1 MLQLHL
7 GDVLAAKAKYM
18 RIYEW
23 LEQAIKSGEFKVGDR
38 LPNEVE
44 LAERFGVHRMT
55 IRQAINKLV
64 SDHVVMR
71 KRGLGTFLV
80 SDKRP
85 VMVKSL
91 DNLTT
96 YRDDIMQ
103 AGLQSKYKMLNFERT
118 TASKEVA
125 DNLQIE
131 EGAPVIAFSRVM
143 FANEVPLVVEHTRLP
158 YDLFQNIE
166 EQDLEEPLYLL
177 MREKFQMSALYTEH
191 EIGCAI
197 PSGQERKLLHLDDG
211 EPCLALYIISRDSRG
226 RVVEFSNS
234 LHRGDKYRFKCTIQ
248 QYILSN
254 LKNGVKHD

>member
-1 MLQLHL
+1 M
-7 GDVLAAKAKYM
+7 AAKAKYI

-23 LEQAIKSGEFKVGDR
+23 LEQAIKSGEFQVGDR

-44 LAERFGVHRMT
+44 LAARFGVHRMT
-55 IRQAINKLV
+55 IRQAVNKLV
-64 SDHVVMR
+64 EDQVVMR

-96 YRDDIMQ
+96 YRDDIIQ
-103 AGLQSKYKMLNFERT
+103 TGLQPRYKVLNFERT
-118 TASKEVA
+118 VAGKEVA
-125 DNLQIE
+125 DNLQLE

-143 FANEVPLVVEHTRLP
+143 FANDVPLVVEHTRLP
-158 YDLFQNIE
+158 YDLFGDLE

-191 EIGCAI
+191 EIGCLI
-197 PSGQERKLLHLDDG
+197 PSGEDRKLLHLAEG
-211 EPCLALYIISRDSRG
+211 EPCLSLYVISHDSRG
-226 RVVEFSNS
+226 RVVEFSTA

-254 LKNGVKHD
+254 LKNGHKPDLSKLD